1 MDWLDDKATRSDE
14 IMNQERDNYFRA
26 QLRNQ
31 PSTVG
36 SLLDGY
42 LERALNEDIGRP
54 SAPRADNINV
64 DMGGYG
70 FNFNFDPVGD
80 LDRAQS
86 ELNASRSQYEAY
98 AEQLA
103 GMTTNFGGDGTVNGV
118 LNFKNA
124 GKGFGKSAYGFKNI
138 ITGQAAHRGSAPYG
152 LQPVM
157 WNALQAIFKDME
169 KAGVGKPAINGGFRS
184 YEQQVKLKKAKPT
197 LAATAGNSVHG
208 LGLAVDLTLSKSQLR
223 YMEQNGYRYGLA
235 RLPSES
241 WHWQIMP
248 EFVNGNSLFDVSNME
263 APKAATPTKAEAH
276 AKTMATQR
284 LMRSEAKNKPTPA
297 PKPTKMKDIAGT
309 QYDPRYARVR

>member
-1 MDWLDDKATRSDE
+1 MDWLNDKATRSDE
-14 IMNQERDNYFRA
+14 IINQERDNYFRA

-31 PSTVG
+31 PSTAG

-42 LERALNEDIGRP
+42 LERALNEDTSRP

-70 FNFNFDPVGD
+70 YNYHFDPVGD

-86 ELNASRSQYEAY
+86 ELDASRSQYQAY

-103 GMTTNFGGDGTVNGV
+103 NANASWGNDGVVDGV
-118 LNFKNA
+118 LQFKNS

-138 ITGQAAHRGSAPYG
+138 ITGQPAHRGSAPYG

-169 KAGVGKPAINGGFRS
+169 KAGVGKPGINGGFRS
-184 YEQQVKLKKAKPT
+184 YEQQVKLKQIKPT

-208 LGLAVDLTLSKSQLR
+208 LGLAVDLNLSKSQLR

-248 EFVNGNSLFDVSNME
+248 EFVNGNSLFDVSNIE
-263 APKAATPTKAEAH
+263 ATKAAAPTKAEAH

-284 LMRSEAKNKPTPA
+284 LMRAEAKNKPTPA